1 MQAIAGAQS
10 RLHYAWIVAAISFMT
25 LLVAAGIRSAP
36 GVLIVHLEQDFG
48 WSRAT
53 LALPISIGLL
63 LYGLVGPFSAG
74 FIERFGLRAV
84 MLTAIV
90 MFDIGFGL
98 TPLITAA
105 WQLLLLWGVLVG
117 CGTGMA
123 AMVLAAIVAGRW
135 FVARRGLVMGL
146 LTASSAAGQLT
157 FMPLLAELSADAG
170 WRLAVWIACAL
181 ALVPLPLV
189 ILFMRDRPGDVG
201 LSAYGEPGGV
211 LASAPRSARANPF
224 AVTLSALG
232 RGVVSRDF
240 WLLSA
245 SFFVCGASTIGLIGT
260 HFIAACVD
268 RGLAE
273 ASAAGLLAAMGVCN
287 FIGTTLSGWLSDR
300 FDSRHLLFWYY
311 ALRGLSPLF
320 LPYAFD
326 FSFWGLSLFGLF
338 YGLDWIATV
347 PPTVRLTANAFG
359 AENAGLM
366 YGWITLAHQLGSAAA
381 AYGAGLERTFFGDYL
396 GAFIAAG
403 LLCFAAALLALGVG
417 RRRRGAVPPD
427 LVTARA

>member
-1 MQAIAGAQS
+1 MRAGAAS
-10 RLHYAWIVAAISFMT
+10 RLHYAWVVAAVSFLT

-36 GVLIVHLEQDFG
+36 GVLLVPLELDFG

-53 LALPISIGLL
+53 IALPISLGLL

-84 MLTAIV
+84 MLSAVV
-90 MFDIGFGL
+90 MFEIGFGL
-98 TPLITAA
+98 TPWISAA

-117 CGTGMA
+117 CGTGMT
-123 AMVLAAIVAGRW
+123 AMVLGAIVAGRW

-146 LTASSAAGQLT
+146 LTASSAAGQLI
-157 FMPLLAELSADAG
+157 FMPLLAAVAADAG
-170 WRLAVWIACAL
+170 WRPAVLVGCAL
-181 ALVPLPLV
+181 ALIPLPLV
-189 ILFMRDRPGDVG
+189 LLFMRDRPDELG
-201 LSAYGEPGGV
+201 LGAYGEP
-211 LASAPRSARANPF
+211 ASARGPMARTSRANPF

-268 RGLAE
+268 HGLAE
-273 ASAAGLLAAMGVCN
+273 ASAAGLLAGMGVCN

-300 FDSRHLLFWYY
+300 FDSRYLLFWYY
-311 ALRGLSPLF
+311 ALRGLSLLF

-326 FSFWGLSLFGLF
+326 LSFWGLSLFGLF

-347 PPTVRLTANAFG
+347 PPTVKLTANAFG

-366 YGWITLAHQLGSAAA
+366 YGWITVTHQLGSAAA
-381 AYGAGLERTFFGDYL
+381 AYGSGLVRTLYGDYL

-403 LLCFAAALLALGVG
+403 LLCFAAALLVLRVG
-417 RRRRGAVPPD
+417 ARPRGAAPPV
-427 LVTARA
+427 LAPAGG

>member
-1 MQAIAGAQS
+1 MRFRAAGGAA
-10 RLHYAWIVAAISFMT
+10 RLHYGWIVAAISFLT
-25 LLVAAGIRSAP
+25 LLVAAGIRSSP
-36 GVLIVHLEQDFG
+36 GVLLIPLEQAFG

-53 LALPISIGLL
+53 IALPISIGLL
-63 LYGLVGPFSAG
+63 LYGIIGPFSAG
-74 FIERFGLRAV
+74 FVERFGLRPI
-84 MLTAIV
+84 MLVALV
-90 MFDIGFGL
+90 MFEVGFGL
-98 TPLITAA
+98 TPFVTAP
-105 WQLLLLWGVLVG
+105 WHLLLLWGVLIG
-117 CGTGMA
+117 CGTGMT

-135 FVARRGLVMGL
+135 FTARRGLVMGL
-146 LTASSAAGQLT
+146 LTASSAAGQLI
-157 FMPLLAELSADAG
+157 FMPLLAGLAADIG
-170 WRLAVWIACAL
+170 WQHAVWIGCAL
-181 ALVPLPLV
+181 ALVPVPLV
-189 ILFMRDRPGDVG
+189 ALFMRNRPADLG
-201 LSAYGEPGGV
+201 LRAYGEP
-211 LASAPRSARANPF
+211 ASAAPQPRASAGNPF

-232 RGVVSRDF
+232 RGVMSRDF

-245 SFFVCGASTIGLIGT
+245 SFFVCGASTIGLIST

-268 RGLAE
+268 HGLAE

-311 ALRGLSPLF
+311 ALRGLSLLF

-381 AYGAGLERTFFGDYL
+381 AYGAGIERTFFGDYF

-403 LLCFAAALLALGVG
+403 LLCCAAALLVLCVG

-427 LVTARA
+427 LATARA

>member
-1 MQAIAGAQS
+1 MRASAGAES
-10 RLHYAWIVAAISFMT
+10 RLHYAWIVAVISFLT

-36 GVLIVHLEQDFG
+36 GVLLVPLEQEFG

-63 LYGLVGPFSAG
+63 LYGLIGPFSAG

-98 TPLITAA
+98 TPLIGAA

-117 CGTGMA
+117 CGTGMT
-123 AMVLAAIVAGRW
+123 AMVLGAIVAGRW
-135 FVARRGLVMGL
+135 FAARRGLVMGL
-146 LTASSAAGQLT
+146 LTASSAAGQLI
-157 FMPLLAELSADAG
+157 FMPLLAELAADAG
-170 WRLAVWIACAL
+170 WRLAVWIGCAL

-189 ILFMRDRPGDVG
+189 ILFMRDRPGDLG
-201 LSAYGEPGGV
+201 LGAYGEPGGT
-211 LASAPRSARANPF
+211 LSPSPRPARANPF

-232 RGVVSRDF
+232 RGVVARDF

-300 FDSRHLLFWYY
+300 FDSRYLLFWYY
-311 ALRGLSPLF
+311 ALRGLSLLF

-366 YGWITLAHQLGSAAA
+366 YGWITVTHQLGSAAA
-381 AYGAGLERTFFGDYL
+381 AYGSGLVRTLFGDYV

-403 LLCFAAALLALGVG
+403 LLCFAAALLVLRVGV
-417 RRRRGAVPPD
+417 RPRGAAPPA
-427 LVTARA
+427 LAPAGG